1 MPRRIL
7 RSRANQFAAD
17 PESQVRM
24 QFSGRRGDSSQNT
37 RCGLMGLASSMA
49 LSSRSF
55 HHFSTPFDALAPG
68 AVFPRLEIRDQSTQG
83 FGAVAHQVDLGGIA
97 YSSIRPSIAIRTA

>member
-49 LSSRSF
+49 FLEELPPLLNAF
-55 HHFSTPFDALAPG
+55 LDALAPG
-68 AVFPRLEIRDQSTQG
+68 TVFPRFEIRDQSAQG
-83 FGAVAHQVDLGGIA
+83 FGAVAHQVDLGGIT
-97 YSSIRPSIAIRTA
+97 YS